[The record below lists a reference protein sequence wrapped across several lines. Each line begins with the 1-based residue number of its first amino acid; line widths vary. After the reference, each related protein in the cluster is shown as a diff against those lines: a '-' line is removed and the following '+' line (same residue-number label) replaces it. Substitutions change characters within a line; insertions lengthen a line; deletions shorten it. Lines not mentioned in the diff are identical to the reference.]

1 MNPLQLMQMLQS
13 GNPMQILSNLAGQ
26 NPALKQMLPSIQGKN
41 SQQLRQMAENM
52 CRERG
57 MTFDQ
62 AVERLGLKR

>member
-13 GNPMQILSNLAGQ
+13 GNPMQILSNLAAQ

-57 MTFDQ
+57 MTFEQ

>member
-1 MNPLQLMQMLQS
+1 MNPLQLMQMLQG

-57 MTFDQ
+57 MTFEQ
-62 AVERLGLKR
+62 AVEQLGLKR